1 MDTYEIIT
9 TILLGFVVGILG
21 GWQGR
26 EGGIYVLTGLMALG
40 LVSSQ
45 KTAAGTALLY
55 TTIPVSIGAVYDYN
69 KRGHV
74 DWKIAVIL
82 IPIGF
87 IASIMGAKL
96 NKVTPEK
103 ITLLSLGIST
113 LFVSVYFFY
122 KTYNTKW

>member
-1 MDTYEIIT
+1 MDTYEIVT
-9 TILLGFVVGILG
+9 AILLGFVVGLLG

-55 TTIPVSIGAVYDYN
+55 TTVPVSIGAVYNYY

-74 DWKIAVIL
+74 DWKIAAIL
-82 IPIGF
+82 IPTGF
-87 IASIMGAKL
+87 IASIIGAKL

-113 LFVSVYFFY
+113 LFVSGYFFY
-122 KTYNTKW
+122 QSYITNW